1 MKTYRAGV
9 IGVGGVSLLHTD
21 AYIALP
27 STELVAAAD
36 ISEAALAR
44 FTDKYGIT
52 NVYTNYRSMLEK
64 ENLDIVSVPTG
75 AHVRCDIVLSVTEYQ
90 SVRGMLI
97 EKPMA
102 IDLAEADQMVAAC
115 EKAGVKLAINH
126 QRRCDAQYRQAK
138 QLIDDGAIGE
148 LRVIRVMGVE
158 AGFDMTNNGTHLFDA
173 TRIFG
178 EDAEWVWASVTTNG
192 RDITADDVT
201 WADRKA
207 TSQKEALVAGNRVSA
222 IFSFKNGARGF
233 FESGRKGTFGV
244 ELVGTKGRLVCVDGS
259 AGPYRYPLA
268 IWTPDN
274 PPGEWTPIEVPEDE
288 LNQHGLGC
296 WLCARMVTELIRCI
310 EEGGEHPSSGYQ
322 GRAALELIMAIYES
336 QKQGG
341 KVSLPLAQREHPL
354 NMI

>member
-9 IGVGGVSLLHTD
+9 IGVGGVSSLHTD
-21 AYIALP
+21 AYMALS

-36 ISEAALAR
+36 VSEEALAR

-52 NVYTNYRSMLEK
+52 NVYTDYRSMLDK

-75 AHVRCDIVLSVTEYQ
+75 ANVRCEIVLAVAESPSV
-90 SVRGMLI
+90 VGMLI

-102 IDLAEADQMVAAC
+102 IDLAEADQMIAAC
-115 EKAGVKLAINH
+115 EKADVKLAVNH
-126 QRRCDAQYRQAK
+126 QRRCDAQYRRAK
-138 QLIDDGAIGE
+138 QMVDDGAIGE
-148 LRVIRVMGVE
+148 LKVIRITGVE

-178 EDAEWVWASVTTNG
+178 EDAEWVWASVTADS

-222 IFSFKNGARGF
+222 VFSFKNGARGF
-233 FESGRKGTFGV
+233 FESGREGTFGV
-244 ELVGTKGRLVCVDGS
+244 ELTGTKGRLVCVDGS

-268 IWTPDN
+268 IWTQDN
-274 PPGEWTPIEVPEDE
+274 PPGEWAPIEMPDGE
-288 LNQHGLGC
+288 LNQNGLGR
-296 WLCARMVTELIRCI
+296 WLCARMVTELIRSI
-310 EEGGEHPSSGYQ
+310 EEGDEHPSSGYQ
-322 GRAALELIMAIYES
+322 GRAALELIMSIYES

-341 KVSLPLAQREHPL
+341 KVLLPLANREHPL
-354 NMI
+354 KTL